1 MVVIQFSGVERAVD
15 LCAAPGSWSQV
26 LSRKLYKQNDGA
38 QIKYVGRKQLKFSFL
53 TTPFSDQVKIVAVDL
68 QEMAPLE
75 GVIQIKG
82 DITKLS
88 TVQEIINHFEGK
100 LADLVVSLFCPLQ
113 DTP

>member
-1 MVVIQFSGVERAVD
+1 MTEHKSSTRQ
-15 LCAAPGSWSQV
+15 P
-26 LSRKLYKQNDGA
+26 
-38 QIKYVGRKQLKFSFL
+38 RKQLKFSFL

-100 LADLVVSLFCPLQ
+100 LADLVVSLFNLLPN
-113 DTP
+113 TF